1 MKVDPK
7 WARVCKNTLA
17 AECVPH
23 TQGGGNSVWGG
34 DSFPTQTAKEASWK
48 WLDKLLNHNS
58 FSVGSSWLKAVS
70 VLRSQ
75 QHSLQST
82 WTLVLWCLPRLWKGG
97 RGPVESHMQK
107 EKAFLCSRVFKSYK
121 RQVSDLIW
129 PVCWLCVCGGEF
141 MCGSSCACIRTTV
154 ALHS

>member
-7 WARVCKNTLA
+7 WARVCMITLP
-17 AECVPH
+17 AECAPH
-23 TQGGGNSVWGG
+23 MQGGGNSVWGRH
-34 DSFPTQTAKEASWK
+34 SFPTQTAKEASWK

-82 WTLVLWCLPRLWKGG
+82 WTPVLWRLPRLWKGE
-97 RGPVESHMQK
+97 RGPVESHMRK

-129 PVCWLCVCGGEF
+129 LVCWFCVCVWWGVHVWVLIC
-141 MCGSSCACIRTTV
+141 MY
-154 ALHS
+154 